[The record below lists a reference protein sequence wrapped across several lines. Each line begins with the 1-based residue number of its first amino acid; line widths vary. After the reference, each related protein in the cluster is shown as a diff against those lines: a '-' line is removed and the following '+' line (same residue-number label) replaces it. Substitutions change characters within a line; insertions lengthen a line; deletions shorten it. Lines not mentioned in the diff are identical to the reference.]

1 MYKLRKQLR
10 YKNSRLDGFMA
21 RYSRSKVLGRDKK
34 ISQLAAKIAYEVH
47 QLQQKLIGGESIK
60 NETIRQNELGP
71 SE

>member
-34 ISQLAAKIAYEVH
+34 IS
-47 QLQQKLIGGESIK
+47 
-60 NETIRQNELGP
+60 
-71 SE
+71 